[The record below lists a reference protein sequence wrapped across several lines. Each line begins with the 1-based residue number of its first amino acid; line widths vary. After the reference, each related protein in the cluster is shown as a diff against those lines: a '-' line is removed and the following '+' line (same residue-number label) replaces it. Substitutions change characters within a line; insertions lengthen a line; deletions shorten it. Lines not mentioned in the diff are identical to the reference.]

1 MHLSSLLSECLEFV
15 HFVSDSPELIDLVPD
30 LAAVDGLG
38 NSRLGGAQAPCPTVP
53 HLHQHLVTL
62 VARVKTRGRGRLD
75 RARTEP
81 GP

>member
-1 MHLSSLLSECLEFV
+1 MHLPPLLSECLKFV
-15 HFVSDSPELIDLVPD
+15 HFVSDPPELIDLIPD

-62 VARVKTRGRGRLD
+62 IARVQTCSRGRLD
-75 RARTEP
+75 RA
-81 GP
+81 